1 MYPLRRLGQLLSR
14 IGLSLFFVLIIAP
27 SGWALNWAH
36 VGEGRLLAAE
46 IEPENWLMVN
56 RTYDSKRYSPLNRI
70 NTKNVNTLVPKWTFS
85 MRILANQETTPI
97 VNNGIMIITGAWSKL
112 YVLDAR
118 TGALLWMREAKLPR
132 DLPAVLCCDAV
143 NRGVAVLGD
152 TIYWATLDA
161 HLVALEARTGRVIW
175 DVTVEDYKAGHTLT
189 AAPLVVKGKVVIGIA
204 GGEFGIRGFL
214 QAFDAHT
221 GRGLWKSYTVPAP
234 GEVGSETWP
243 SDSDAWKHGGGATW
257 VTGSYDPELNLIY
270 WGTGNPGPNFNGDV
284 RPGNNLYTA
293 GVLALDADTGKIK
306 WFYQWTPHDVWD
318 YDGVNEMVLVDNVK
332 RPNGTMIKKGL
343 IHADKNGHFYL
354 LDRTNGKF
362 IYARPFVY
370 VDSIKVDPTTGN
382 VTALKW
388 PKEGQRV
395 LACPHGSAGKNWQPM
410 SYNPQTGLVYVP
422 AVEMCGRFFSRRMNY
437 RKGRYY
443 GGGGHKM
450 LPPAWGHLTAIEISS
465 GRTVWE
471 RVTQFPMFAGTVTT
485 AGGLVFSGNSEG
497 ELIALDAWTGEL
509 LWQFRT
515 SSELVSAPMT
525 FAIDGKQYVAMMTG
539 MGVPQS
545 TRLARLALH
554 TDMSRL
560 GEVPGSPMLYVF
572 GLPE

>member
-1 MYPLRRLGQLLSR
+1 
-14 IGLSLFFVLIIAP
+14 
-27 SGWALNWAH
+27 
-36 VGEGRLLAAE
+36 
-46 IEPENWLMVN
+46 MVN
-56 RTYDSKRYSPLNRI
+56 RTYDSKRYSPLNQI

-85 MRILANQETTPI
+85 MRILARQETTPI

-118 TGALLWMREAKLPR
+118 TGSLLWMREAKLPW

-152 TIYWATLDA
+152 TIYWVTLDA
-161 HLVALEARTGRVIW
+161 HLLALDARTGRVIW
-175 DVTVEDYKAGHTLT
+175 DVTVEDYKAGYTLT
-189 AAPLVVKGKVVIGIA
+189 AAPLVVKGNVVVGIS

-214 QAFDAHT
+214 QAFDART
-221 GRGLWKSYTVPAP
+221 GRSLWKTYTVPAP
-234 GEVGSETWP
+234 GEAGSESWP
-243 SDSDAWKHGGGATW
+243 KGSDAWKRGGGSTW

-270 WGTGNPGPNFNGDV
+270 WGTGNPGPPSNGSG
-284 RPGNNLYTA
+284 RPGRNLYTNS
-293 GVLALDADTGKIK
+293 VLALDADTGQIR

-318 YDGVNEMVLVDNVK
+318 YDGVNEMVLVENVR
-332 RPNGTMIKKGL
+332 RPDGTIIKKGL

-354 LDRTNGKF
+354 LDRTNGRF

-370 VDSIKVDPTTGN
+370 VDTIRVDPMTGD
-382 VTALKW
+382 VTPLKW
-388 PKEGQRV
+388 PKIDQPV
-395 LACPHGSAGKNWQPM
+395 VACPHAGKNWQPM
-410 SYNPQTGLVYVP
+410 SYNPEIGLVYLP
-422 AVEMCGRFFSRRMNY
+422 AVEMCGRFFSRSVTY
-437 RKGRYY
+437 RKGARYN
-443 GGGGHKM
+443 GGGHK
-450 LPPAWGHLTAIEISS
+450 PVAPGWGHLTAIEIGS

-471 RVTQFPMFAGTVTT
+471 HLTTFPMFAGTITT
-485 AGGLVFSGNSEG
+485 AGGLVFAGKSDG
-497 ELIALDAWTGEL
+497 ELIALDARTGKL

-515 SSELVSAPMT
+515 SSEIVSAPMT
-525 FAIDGKQYVAMMTG
+525 FAIDGKQFVAVMTG

-545 TRLARLALH
+545 TRLARLALR